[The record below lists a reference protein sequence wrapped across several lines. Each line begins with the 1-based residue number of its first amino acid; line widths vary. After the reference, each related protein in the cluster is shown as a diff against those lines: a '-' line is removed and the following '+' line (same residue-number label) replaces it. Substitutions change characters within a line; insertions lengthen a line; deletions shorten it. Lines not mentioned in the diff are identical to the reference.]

1 MYVQEHSTSTSD
13 SECLAAGYAMS
24 TTDMTNT
31 AETPGSKSH
40 GRLHPVLIAL
50 AVIIAAALL
59 THIIPAGK
67 FQRDGKHVVPGTYQV
82 IPKETGLSALLSP
95 TVPKADE
102 SPAHAVSVVSLF
114 ASIPSGFVAQAPLIF
129 MLMFAGGT
137 FGVLRATGAIDAAID
152 DLLHISSGNA
162 YVLVAGATV
171 LIACG
176 GTFMG
181 FSSEYVAIMP
191 IVLSLTRRLK
201 FPNLVA
207 AAIVVLGADIGY
219 IASVTN
225 PNALAVAQPLAGVP
239 IFSGILPRLG
249 IFVVMLGLG
258 LGYLMLYLRRL
269 PKADY
274 VPGARRLTTH
284 QIRVLIALVVG
295 GAALVGG
302 TSVWS
307 WRHAEQAAAF
317 LALSL
322 FIALAGGMRLSNAAD
337 ALIDGMKSMVLPIT
351 MIGLG
356 GAVGVILE
364 TSRIQDSI
372 VQELAN
378 VIQGQPH
385 AAVTAGLMI
394 SEMMFGILIH
404 SVSAKAAVS
413 IPILAP
419 IAHLS
424 GVSGQLT
431 VTAML
436 LGSGLI
442 NVVSPTNGLLL
453 AFLAT
458 AKVDYVAWIKFVT
471 PLFIVLCVV
480 GFAALYLL
488 TALGS

>member
-1 MYVQEHSTSTSD
+1 
-13 SECLAAGYAMS
+13 MS

-31 AETPGSKSH
+31 ADTHGTKLH

-50 AVIIAAALL
+50 AVMLAAALL

-67 FQRDGKHVVPGTYQV
+67 FQRDGNHVIPGTYQV
-82 IPKETGLSALLSP
+82 IPKENGLPALLSLS
-95 TVPKADE
+95 VPKANE
-102 SPAHAVSVVSLF
+102 SPAHAAGVVSLF
-114 ASIPSGFVAQAPLIF
+114 AAIPSGFVAQAPLIF

-152 DLLHISSGNA
+152 DLLHVAAGNA
-162 YVLVAGATV
+162 YVLVTGALL

-176 GTFMG
+176 ATFMG

-191 IVLSLTRRLK
+191 IVVSLTRRLK

-225 PNALAVAQPLAGVP
+225 PNALAVSQPLAGVP

-258 LGYLMLYLRRL
+258 IGYVMFHLHRM
-269 PKADY
+269 PKAEY
-274 VPGARRLTTH
+274 VPVGKRLTVH
-284 QIRVLIALVVG
+284 QIRVLIALVLG
-295 GAALVGG
+295 GAGLVVG
-302 TSVWS
+302 TSLWS
-307 WRHAEQAAAF
+307 WKHAEQAAAF
-317 LALSL
+317 LALSWL
-322 FIALAGGMRLSNAAD
+322 ISMAGGMRLSKAAD

-351 MIGLG
+351 MIGLA

-364 TSRIQDSI
+364 SSRIQDSI
-372 VQELAN
+372 VQDLASL
-378 VIQGQPH
+378 IQGQPR
-385 AAVTAGLMI
+385 AAVTAGLMVT
-394 SEMMFGILIH
+394 EMMFGMLIH
-404 SVSAKAAVS
+404 SVSAKAAVT

-442 NVVSPTNGLLL
+442 NMISPTNGLLL

-458 AKVDYVAWIKFVT
+458 AKVDYIVWIKFIT
-471 PLFIVLCVV
+471 PLFIVLCAVA
-480 GFAALYLL
+480 FAALLL
-488 TALGS
+488 MTALGG

>member
-1 MYVQEHSTSTSD
+1 
-13 SECLAAGYAMS
+13 MS
-24 TTDMTNT
+24 TTEMANT
-31 AETPGSKSH
+31 ADAPGSKSH

-50 AVIIAAALL
+50 AVMLAAALL
-59 THIIPAGK
+59 THLIPAGK
-67 FQRDGKHVVPGTYQV
+67 FQREGKHVVPGTYQV
-82 IPKETGLSALLSP
+82 IPKERGLAALWSP
-95 TVPKADE
+95 SVPKANE
-102 SPAHAVSVVSLF
+102 SPAHAAGAVSLF
-114 ASIPSGFVAQAPLIF
+114 AAIPSGFVAQAPLIF

-137 FGVLRATGAIDAAID
+137 FGVLRATGALDAAID
-152 DLLHISSGNA
+152 DLLHVSSGNA
-162 YVLVAGATV
+162 YVLVTGAIL

-176 GTFMG
+176 ATFMG

-239 IFSGILPRLG
+239 IFSGIPSRLA

-258 LGYLMLYLRRL
+258 LGYVMFYLHRL

-274 VPGARRLTTH
+274 IPGAKRMTVRQT
-284 QIRVLIALVVG
+284 RVLIALVLGG
-295 GAALVGG
+295 GALVAG
-302 TSVWS
+302 TSIWA
-307 WRHAEQAAAF
+307 WRHTEQAAAF

-322 FIALAGGMRLSNAAD
+322 LISMAGGMRLSNAAD
-337 ALIDGMKSMVLPIT
+337 ALIDGMKSMVLPII

-364 TSRIQDSI
+364 SSQIQDSI
-372 VQELAN
+372 VQDLAN
-378 VIQGQPH
+378 LIQGQPH

-442 NVVSPTNGLLL
+442 NIVSPTNGLLL
-453 AFLAT
+453 AFLAA
-458 AKVDYVAWIKFVT
+458 AKVNYVVWLKFVL

-480 GFAALYLL
+480 GFTALFLL
-488 TALGS
+488 TALGG

>member
-1 MYVQEHSTSTSD
+1 
-13 SECLAAGYAMS
+13 MS

-31 AETPGSKSH
+31 ADTHGSKSH

-50 AVIIAAALL
+50 AVMLVAALL
-59 THIIPAGK
+59 THFIPAGK
-67 FQRDGKHVVPGTYQV
+67 FQRDGRHVIPDTYQV
-82 IPKETGLSALLSP
+82 IPKENGLPALLSP
-95 TVPKADE
+95 SVPKANE
-102 SPAHAVSVVSLF
+102 SPAHAAGVVSLF
-114 ASIPSGFVAQAPLIF
+114 AAIPSGFVAQAPLIF

-152 DLLHISSGNA
+152 DLLHVSSGNA
-162 YVLVAGATV
+162 YVLVTGALL

-176 GTFMG
+176 ATFMG

-191 IVLSLTRRLK
+191 LVLSLTRRLK
-201 FPNLVA
+201 CPNLVA
-207 AAIVVLGADIGY
+207 AAIEVLGADIGY

-239 IFSGILPRLG
+239 IFSGILPRLA
-249 IFVVMLGLG
+249 IFVIMLGLG
-258 LGYLMLYLRRL
+258 LGYVMLYLHRL

-274 VPGARRLTTH
+274 VPAAKRLTAC
-284 QIRVLIALVVG
+284 QIRVLIALVLG
-295 GAALVGG
+295 GAALVAG

-307 WRHAEQAAAF
+307 WRHSEQAAAF

-322 FIALAGGMRLSNAAD
+322 LISLAGGMRMSQAAD
-337 ALIDGMKSMVLPIT
+337 ALLDGMKNMVLPIT

-364 TSRIQDSI
+364 SSRIQDSI
-372 VQELAN
+372 VQGLAGL
-378 VIQGQPH
+378 IQGQPH
-385 AAVTAGLMI
+385 AAVTAGLMVA
-394 SEMMFGILIH
+394 EMMFGIFIH

-442 NVVSPTNGLLL
+442 NMISPTNGLLL
-453 AFLAT
+453 AFLAVS
-458 AKVDYVAWIKFVT
+458 KVDYVAWLRFVT
-471 PLFIVLCVV
+471 PLFIVLCAV
-480 GFAALYLL
+480 GF
-488 TALGS
+488 TALFLMTSFGG